1 MDFCNKCGSET
12 DPDWVF
18 CRSCGNSFDDREAA
32 ATSSPQSTP
41 VPTVP
46 KVELISRG
54 WDVVDVDPVDVDP
67 VGVDPVGVDAVD
79 IEAVDIQAVDI
90 DTATAPADPLE
101 DDDLAT
107 PLVPGTVE
115 ISVDDVTVVE
125 HPLEDTEEEP
135 PAAAAPTVPTDRW
148 DHLRPH
154 GQIPGVR
161 EPSRTAARVGQI
173 FALIAAVA
181 ALVSSVLYLV
191 LNIQLERYADGT
203 VSEQAVSDIRN
214 TAEASLLVLAGLA
227 AVALLSLGWWMVK
240 AFPSARFRPGPAGMI
255 TLPAFFGGTALVAF
269 FALQESSTVA
279 DDLTAN
285 SLVVLGLGLIM
296 VAGLSAVRTV
306 GRIEGRVRR

>member
-18 CRSCGNSFDDREAA
+18 CRSCGNSFDDRETA

-41 VPTVP
+41 APTVP

-54 WDVVDVDPVDVDP
+54 WDVVDVDT
-67 VGVDPVGVDAVD
+67 VD

-101 DDDLAT
+101 DDDLAA

-125 HPLEDTEEEP
+125 RPLEEDTEEEP
-135 PAAAAPTVPTDRW
+135 PTATAPTVPPDRW

-154 GQIPGVR
+154 GQIPGVS

-191 LNIQLERYADGT
+191 LNVQLERYADGT
-203 VSEQAVSDIRN
+203 VSEQAISDIRT

-240 AFPSARFRPGPAGMI
+240 AYPSARFRPGPAGMI
-255 TLPAFFGGTALVAF
+255 ALPAFFGGTALVAY

-279 DDLTAN
+279 NDLTAN